1 MYNEKLFKK
10 KLKDLIFFINKQIKK
25 DNRKMII
32 VVSPQLLDLKLKTNI
47 NYKLFFKSISNQIYC
62 LDLTNDF
69 EKKINYQKFFL
80 KDIYGGHL
88 NKNGNKFVSDIIFKF
103 LKKTGLV

>member
-69 EKKINYQKFFL
+69 EKKLIIKNFF
-80 KDIYGGHL
+80 
-88 NKNGNKFVSDIIFKF
+88 
-103 LKKTGLV
+103 